1 MKRVISGIALL
12 SCSIIIITGCT
23 SIKSIQTPL
32 PSYREPKAK
41 IAIGDFEVKTD
52 NVDTSIG
59 LGLREMLIKALIKSN
74 RFNVVERKDENAD
87 LIVNAAVS
95 EFKPQASGGRDGVGG
110 GGGIGSG
117 RLGGLLGAAL
127 DKAQVSLEIRVLEV
141 STSKILGG
149 TQAPIIGRASDKLVS
164 HPTDALSKLSLVG
177 GLAIYADTPM
187 EKAIWVCISEAVS
200 YISQSVP
207 ANYYK
212 Y

>member
-1 MKRVISGIALL
+1 M
-12 SCSIIIITGCT
+12 
-23 SIKSIQTPL
+23 
-32 PSYREPKAK
+32 
-41 IAIGDFEVKTD
+41 GDFEVKTD
-52 NVDTSIG
+52 NADSSIG
-59 LGLREMLIKALIKSN
+59 LGLREILIKALIKSN

-95 EFKPQASGGRDGVGG
+95 EFEPQASGGRDGVGG

-127 DKAQVSLEIRVLEV
+127 DKAQVSLEIRVLEA

-149 TQAPIIGRASDKLVS
+149 TQAPIRGQASDKMVS
-164 HPTDALSKLSLVG
+164 HPTDALSNLSLVG

-187 EKAIWVCISEAVS
+187 EKAIRVCISEAVR